1 MITAVLL
8 LIVGMSLSA
17 FFSGT
22 ETGFFRATRVRLAL
36 DALAGS
42 WVSKALLWM
51 TSQPSIFVA
60 TALVGTNLSHYIVS
74 MSVVLASQVIAPKGG
89 SAVEIA
95 ETLVVAPVMFLL
107 CDLLPKNLYYD
118 APNRL
123 LKRSAIPF
131 MIFGVLFA
139 PVTAVLW
146 VISWLFQKITGSESQ
161 EFSLRLARRE
171 LGDLLAEGHEAG
183 ILKPA
188 QQSLAQAMLAV
199 AGLPVRAFASPS
211 SRVVRVTTTMSKSD
225 IIRIAQHHRRALLP
239 VEDTRNKRELVGYLR
254 IMDLYLDNSPDLPEL
269 RPMVILRDGQSCLS
283 ALRRLSDKEDA
294 LGHVVDQK
302 GKTVGF
308 VTGRELRM
316 ALLKVS

>member
-1 MITAVLL
+1 MITAMLL
-8 LIVGMSLSA
+8 LIVGMALSA

-51 TSQPSIFVA
+51 TNQPSIFVA

-74 MSVVLASQVIAPKGG
+74 MSVVLASQVMAPKGG

-95 ETLVVAPVMFLL
+95 ETVVVAPVMFLL

-123 LKRSAIPF
+123 LKRSAIAF

-146 VISWLFQKITGSESQ
+146 IISWLFQKITRSESQ
-161 EFSLRLARRE
+161 EFSMRLARRE
-171 LGDLLAEGHEAG
+171 LGDLLSEGHEAG

-199 AGLPVRAFASPS
+199 AGLPVRAFASPA

-225 IIRIAQHHRRALLP
+225 IIRIAQRHQRALLP

-254 IMDLYLDNSPDLPEL
+254 IMDLYLDNSPELPEF
-269 RPMVILRDGQSCLS
+269 RPMVVLRDGQSCLS

-302 GKTVGF
+302 GKTIGF